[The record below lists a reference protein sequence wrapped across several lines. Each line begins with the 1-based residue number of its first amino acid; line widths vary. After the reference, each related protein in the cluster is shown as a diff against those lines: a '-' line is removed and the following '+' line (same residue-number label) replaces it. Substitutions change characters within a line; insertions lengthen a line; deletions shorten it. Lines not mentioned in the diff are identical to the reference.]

1 MEKILSPPRLYVN
14 FKPVESAYLSSSSNA
29 GMSTSYLVKKM
40 QKAAKDQGLEAEIK
54 AVSVTEAPSYIDS
67 IDVMLLGPQIRFE
80 LPKMKEKIA
89 GRIPVDVIDMR
100 DYGAVNGQK
109 VLKHALDM
117 IEASK

>member
-1 MEKILSPPRLYVN
+1 MKILL
-14 FKPVESAYLSSSSNA
+14 ACNA

-40 QKAAKDQGLEAEIK
+40 QTAAKDQGLDAEIK
-54 AVSVTEAPSYIDS
+54 AVSVTEAPQYIDE

-100 DYGAVNGQK
+100 DYGAVNGKK
-109 VLKHALDM
+109 VLQHALDL
-117 IEASK
+117 IEKAR

>member
-1 MEKILSPPRLYVN
+1 MTKIIL
-14 FKPVESAYLSSSSNA
+14 ACNA

-40 QKAAKDQGLEAEIK
+40 QKAAEEQGIEAEIK
-54 AVSVTEAPSYIDS
+54 AVSATEAPGYIDD

-100 DYGAVNGQK
+100 DYGAVNGKK
-109 VLKHALDM
+109 VLNRALGM
-117 IEASK
+117 IEEAKK

>member
-1 MEKILSPPRLYVN
+1 MTKILL
-14 FKPVESAYLSSSSNA
+14 ACNA

-40 QKAAKDQGLEAEIK
+40 QMAAEEQGLEAEIK
-54 AVSVTEAPSYIDS
+54 AVSVTEAPQYIDS

-100 DYGAVNGQK
+100 DYGAVNGKK
-109 VLKHALDM
+109 VLNRALEM
-117 IEASK
+117 IEQAK